1 MTARRTL
8 DRHMTEAQ
16 LQEAIIDLARLRGWL
31 IHHDRPARLANGEW
45 RTPIQ
50 GDHGFPDLVLVR
62 GGRVLFREIKAAKG
76 FLSQEQE
83 RWRWALDDDDYAVW
97 RPEDWSS
104 GLIGQ
109 TLT

>member
-50 GDHGFPDLVLVR
+50 GDHGFFDLVLIR
-62 GGRVLFREIKAAKG
+62 AQRALFVELKTEQGKLTHAQQAWQDAANG
-76 FLSQEQE
+76 L
-83 RWRWALDDDDYAVW
+83 VW

-104 GLIGQ
+104 GLIAQ
-109 TLT
+109 VLA